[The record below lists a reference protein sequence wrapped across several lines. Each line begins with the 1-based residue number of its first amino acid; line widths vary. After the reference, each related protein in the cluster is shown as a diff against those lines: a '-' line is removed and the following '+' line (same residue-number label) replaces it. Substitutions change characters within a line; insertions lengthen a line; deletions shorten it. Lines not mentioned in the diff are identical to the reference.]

1 MLVTAPPSPGVPVFA
16 GLERYFE
23 ITLYLMVL
31 AGFATLASTGTL
43 DIPTL
48 LLVSTALLFRGYLVA
63 TRRKLMIPE
72 GWTNLLTVCY
82 LAFYLADYLFLSGL
96 FLNATV
102 HLVLFVM
109 LVRLYS
115 ARRDRDYYF
124 LAVLAFLMV
133 LAAAVLTVDS
143 VFLAAFAG
151 FILMAVAT
159 FILMEMRH
167 ASANASIQSQ
177 NSADQKANRRMAIT
191 LAGAAPVIVLL
202 ILLGAAAIF
211 FVLPRVSAGY
221 LSSYASRNQLAT
233 GFSDRVELG
242 QIGEIQQSRS
252 VAMHV
257 QIEGDKTGRSNLKLR
272 GVALSLFDGRV
283 WYNPGEQHVV
293 PRSLDG
299 RFALRPVDVKSPA
312 ASKPEAVLSIHYI
325 VLMEPVGSNVFFLA
339 LAPET
344 LQGSYR
350 HVSIDSGGAVFDLD
364 SEHPV
369 GRYEAWS
376 NIARPEAA
384 DLRAAAGP
392 YPPGILP
399 DYVRFPDL
407 DPRIPRLAAQITASS
422 KNNYDKAAA
431 IETYLLTHFGYTLQL
446 SRTPPRDPLS
456 EFLFVR
462 KQGHCEYFASSM
474 AVMLRTLGIPARV
487 VNGFHMTEFNDLT
500 SEYVVRD
507 SDAHS
512 WVEAYFQGYG
522 WVSFDPTPAGPD
534 QAHTGWS
541 RMLLYVDAMQ
551 SFWREWIVNYDT
563 GHQVAL
569 GENTV
574 RSTRHWFFRWRNRET
589 RQYQV
594 LLAAIRRAQL
604 FLAALPARWIVA
616 GALATFLLV
625 ILGNTRRIWHAVRRN
640 RLASHPEK
648 APRLAAEIW
657 YERMLATLARRGW
670 RKPASQTPGEFVG
683 GIDDETVREQ
693 VARFT
698 LHYEWARFGD
708 SADHARRLP
717 ELHDG
722 IATSA
727 RR

>member
-1 MLVTAPPSPGVPVFA
+1 VSA

-23 ITLYLMVL
+23 IALYLMVL
-31 AGFATLASTGTL
+31 AGFGTLASTGTL

-48 LLVSTALLFRGYLVA
+48 LLVSAALVFRGYLVVV
-63 TRRKLMIPE
+63 RRRLLIPE
-72 GWTNLLTVCY
+72 GWTNFLTLAY
-82 LAFYLADYLFLSGL
+82 LAFYLTDYLMLSGL

-159 FILMEMRH
+159 FILMEMRY
-167 ASANASIQSQ
+167 ASAKASIQSQ
-177 NSADQKANRRMAIT
+177 ASADDQATRRMAIS

-211 FVLPRVSAGY
+211 FVLPRVSVGY
-221 LSSYASRNQLAT
+221 LSSYASLNELAT

-242 QIGEIQQSRS
+242 QIGQIQQSRS

-257 QIEGDKTGRSNLKLR
+257 QIDGDKNGSFNLKLR
-272 GVALSLFDGRV
+272 GVALSAFDGRV
-283 WYNPGEQHVV
+283 WSNPGEQYAV
-293 PRSLDG
+293 PRLPDG
-299 RFALRPVDVKSPA
+299 RFALHLVKIKSPA
-312 ASKPEAVLSIHYI
+312 TGQPAEAVRSIHYT

-339 LAPET
+339 LTPQT
-344 LQGSYR
+344 LQGSYH
-350 HVSIDSGGAVFDLD
+350 HVSTDSAGAVFDLD

-376 NIARPEAA
+376 NIARPGAA
-384 DLRAAAGP
+384 ELRAASGP
-392 YPPGILP
+392 YPPGVLSDYLQLP
-399 DYVRFPDL
+399 SL

-422 KNNYDKAAA
+422 KNSYDKAAA

-446 SRTPPRDPLS
+446 SRTPPRDPLA
-456 EFLFVR
+456 EFLFTR
-462 KQGHCEYFASSM
+462 QQGHCEYFASSM

-487 VNGFHMTEFNDLT
+487 VNGFRMNEFNDLT
-500 SEYVVRD
+500 SQYVVRD

-512 WVEAYFQGYG
+512 WVEAYFPGYG
-522 WVSFDPTPAGPD
+522 WVSFDPTPSGPD

-541 RMLLYVDAMQ
+541 RMLLYVDAME
-551 SFWREWIVNYDT
+551 SFWREWVINYDSS
-563 GHQVAL
+563 HQVAL
-569 GENTV
+569 GQGTV
-574 RSTRHWFFRWRNRET
+574 RSSRQWFLRLRNRET
-589 RQYQV
+589 RQYQG
-594 LLAAIRRAQL
+594 LLAAIRRAQS
-604 FLAALPARWIVA
+604 FLAALPARWSVA
-616 GALATFLLV
+616 GGLATFLL
-625 ILGNTRRIWHAVRRN
+625 LLLANARRIWRAFRRQL
-640 RLASHPEK
+640 LASHPEK
-648 APRLAAEIW
+648 SPRLAAEIW
-657 YERMLATLARRGW
+657 YERMIQILARSGW
-670 RKPASQTPGEFVG
+670 RKPPSQTPGEFVG
-683 GIDDETVREQ
+683 GIDDEAVREQ

-698 LHYEWARFGD
+698 QHYEWARFGG

-717 ELHDG
+717 ELYRS
-722 IATSA
+722 IVTSA